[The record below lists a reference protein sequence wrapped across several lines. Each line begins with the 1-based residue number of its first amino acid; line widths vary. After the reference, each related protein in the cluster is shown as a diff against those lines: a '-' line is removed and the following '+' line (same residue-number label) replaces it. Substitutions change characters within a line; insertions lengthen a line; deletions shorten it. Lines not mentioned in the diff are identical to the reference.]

1 MWRTWTL
8 LGALAF
14 FAAETGAEDCGGS
27 GTEGIVVTEESG
39 SYTCQPD
46 SGAPFPGVLYSHGGK
61 EGAIGGDLQGTCEAL
76 ARAGYLAYAKFR
88 LDPEEK
94 TIPLHALEVEQA
106 FAHLLSLLDVDASRI
121 GVIGYSRGGALTYAL
136 AESQREIIDATV
148 LLAPAAA
155 GSYLQIKTADVSP
168 INAPVF
174 VGVAANDLQQDDHV
188 TIAENLVAALDDG
201 EKPVFYHPYPHY
213 PNVSCSLCDGHEIFQ
228 VVDDEY
234 TDYWCDVEDFLSLHV
249 AGESIDLPG
258 LGAPGAGIAVL
269 AMLFG
274 TACLRLHNARTRNPS
289 RNGFTSP

>member
-1 MWRTWTL
+1 MWQMWTL

-27 GTEGIVVTEESG
+27 GTEGILVTEESG

-46 SGAPFPGVLYSHGGK
+46 SGGPFPGVLYSHGGK
-61 EGAIGGDLQGTCEAL
+61 NGLIGGDLQGTCEAL

-106 FAHLLSLLDVDASRI
+106 FAHLLSLLDVDANRI

-136 AESQREIIDATV
+136 AESQHEIIDATI

-155 GSYLQIKTADVSP
+155 GSYLQNQTADVSP
-168 INAPVF
+168 ISAPVF
-174 VGVAANDLQQDDHV
+174 VGVAENDLYQDDHV
-188 TIAENLVAALDDG
+188 TIADNLVAALDG
-201 EKPVFYHPYPHY
+201 GQKPVFYYNYPHY
-213 PNVSCSLCDGHEIFQ
+213 PDLSCPNCDGHQIFQ

-258 LGAPGAGIAVL
+258 LGAPGAAIAAL
-269 AMLFG
+269 ALLLAG
-274 TACLRLHNARTRNPS
+274 AWRRAPRTKAH
-289 RNGFTSP
+289 